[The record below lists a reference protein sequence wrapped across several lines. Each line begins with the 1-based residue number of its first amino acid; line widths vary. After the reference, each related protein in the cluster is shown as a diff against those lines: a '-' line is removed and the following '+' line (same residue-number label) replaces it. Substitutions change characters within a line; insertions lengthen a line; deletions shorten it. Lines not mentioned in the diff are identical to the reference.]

1 MADRNGI
8 MSVIIVGGGAAGI
21 SAAISAS
28 KNGADTLLVESGSS
42 IGGDLFSGMPLLGTY
57 TSLGNQCVHGILDE
71 IIDTCNMIDPR
82 AYIGP
87 VCDWRTV
94 YGLCIKPEI
103 LCLGINS
110 LLRKYCVKLLLNS
123 MVTGVN
129 SANGTVTSLRI
140 ATQGGKIT
148 TISCDAVVD
157 ASGGGNI
164 TAMAGGEILAGDENR
179 NFQPVSLVFR
189 MANVQFESLLR
200 FIRDNPEEALLAEN
214 PVLKKKRAEA
224 AMALYN
230 SGYPYVAISA
240 NGKVLGQ
247 AIKTGAMHP
256 CTAAFVTPTSIL
268 LEEVC
273 LNATRIGGIDCTDEF
288 TVSATL
294 PELAGQVANTARFFK
309 ERIPGFENASISSI
323 AHRVGVRET
332 GRIKGEY
339 TLSQSDVIEAVK
351 HTDVI
356 ARGCHH
362 VDIHGAGTAQ
372 VRIPVKDGQYYDIPF
387 RCLLPLG
394 LKNVIAAGRCI
405 SSDRGA
411 NGSLRVMGT
420 CIATGQA
427 AGMAAAILSRE
438 NKKDFR
444 SIKVNEITEYSIR

>member
-1 MADRNGI
+1 MVDRNGI
-8 MSVIIVGGGAAGI
+8 ESIIIVGGGAAGI
-21 SAAISAS
+21 SAAISSS
-28 KNGADTLLVESGSS
+28 KNGADTLLVESGST

-57 TSLGNQCVHGILDE
+57 TSLGRQCVHGILDE
-71 IIDTCNMIDPR
+71 IINACNMIDSG

-94 YGLCIKPEI
+94 YGLCLNPEI
-103 LCLGINS
+103 LCMAVNS
-110 LLRKYCVKLLLNS
+110 LLKKYGVKLLLNS

-129 SANGTVTSLRI
+129 STNGTVTALNI
-140 ATQGGKIT
+140 ATRNGKINT
-148 TISCDAVVD
+148 LSCDAVVD

-164 TAMAGGEILAGDENR
+164 TAMAGGQIIAGDDNR

-189 MANVQFESLLR
+189 MANVRFEPLLR

-214 PVLKKKRAEA
+214 PVLGKSQAEA

-240 NGKVLGQ
+240 NGKVLRK
-247 AIKTGAMHP
+247 AIAAGVMHP
-256 CTAAFVTPTSIL
+256 CTATFITPTSML
-268 LEEVC
+268 HGEVC
-273 LNATRIGGIDCTDEF
+273 LNATRIGGIDCMDELA
-288 TVSATL
+288 VSAAL
-294 PELAGQVANTARFFK
+294 PELAEQAANTARFFK
-309 ERIPGFENASISSI
+309 ERIPGFENACISSI
-323 AHRVGVRET
+323 AHRVGIRET

-339 TLSQSDVIEAVK
+339 TLCQSEVIEAVK
-351 HTDVI
+351 HSDVI

-362 VDIHGAGTAQ
+362 VDIHGSGTAQ
-372 VRIPVKDGQYYDIPF
+372 VRIPVNGGQSYDIPF
-387 RCLLPLG
+387 RCLIPLG

-427 AGMAAAILSRE
+427 AGMSAAILSRE

-444 SIKVNEITEYSIR
+444 SIEIAEITV